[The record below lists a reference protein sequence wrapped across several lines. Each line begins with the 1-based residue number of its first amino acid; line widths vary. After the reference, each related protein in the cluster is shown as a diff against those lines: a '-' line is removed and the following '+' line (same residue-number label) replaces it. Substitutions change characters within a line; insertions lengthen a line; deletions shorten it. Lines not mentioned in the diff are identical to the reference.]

1 MPFETA
7 IIIDVGQLIDFRKVR
22 QFRRFLNV
30 EMRIA
35 SRDGADM
42 VAKFTRDMIQ
52 RGPRRTGKLRKLTR
66 GQKRRRR
73 ASARGEWP
81 KELSGDLRR
90 SIRVMRGTGLTSE
103 VGSNLDYAAILES
116 EELDREHITRA
127 GREKGP
133 EFEKLAQRSV
143 RRALRKASR

>member
-1 MPFETA
+1 MTTTFILDIGE
-7 IIIDVGQLIDFRKVR
+7 LIDFRKVR
-22 QFRRFLNV
+22 LFRRQLNV
-30 EMRIA
+30 EMRKA
-35 SRDGADM
+35 SREGADV
-42 VAKFTRDMIQ
+42 VAKFVRDMIQ
-52 RGPRRTGKLRKLTR
+52 RGPRRTGKLRALTK

-103 VGSNLDYAAILES
+103 IGSNLPYAGILES

-127 GREKGP
+127 AREKEP
-133 EFEKLAQRSV
+133 HFQKLAQRAM
-143 RRALRKASR
+143 RRAIRRAGR